1 MRQHKAGMLAA
12 KLTPKQ
18 KIKIE
23 CARPPTLLKRTIAPE
38 LSFQTL
44 EMIKQLQGR
53 HQGIRAINIRN
64 EHYSIPVIW
73 LYLSSTNR
81 SCFDAG

>member
-1 MRQHKAGMLAA
+1 MWQDKAGMLAA

-23 CARPPTLLKRTIAPE
+23 CARPPALLKRTIAAE

-53 HQGIRAINIRN
+53 HQRIGAINTGH
-64 EHYSIPVIW
+64 EHNSIPVIW
-73 LYLSSTNR
+73 LCLSSTNR
-81 SCFDAG
+81 R

>member
-1 MRQHKAGMLAA
+1 MISSNGCSTKAAGASWMRQHKAGMLAA

-23 CARPPTLLKRTIAPE
+23 CARPPTLLKRTIAAE

-53 HQGIRAINIRN
+53 H
-64 EHYSIPVIW
+64 
-73 LYLSSTNR
+73 
-81 SCFDAG
+81 